1 MIVQALASAAR
12 RAECDLLLLVRGGG
26 SLEDLWAFN
35 DEALARA
42 IAASPI
48 PVISGVGHETDL
60 TIADLV
66 SDSRAATPTAAA
78 ELATAG
84 WVAAAADLRQL
95 ASALTVTLRA
105 GLERRMQRVDMLA
118 TRLVHPRQRMLAT
131 GKDLDHLASR
141 LAAAGRRRIDER
153 KAKLSNLATAFNAL
167 SPQATLA
174 RGYALVRDPSG
185 QLVRSQRQIEAGMSL
200 VLRFA
205 EGGAETL
212 VKRII
217 PD

>member
-1 MIVQALASAAR
+1 
-12 RAECDLLLLVRGGG
+12 
-26 SLEDLWAFN
+26 
-35 DEALARA
+35 
-42 IAASPI
+42 
-48 PVISGVGHETDL
+48 
-60 TIADLV
+60 
-66 SDSRAATPTAAA
+66 
-78 ELATAG
+78 
-84 WVAAAADLRQL
+84 
-95 ASALTVTLRA
+95 
-105 GLERRMQRVDMLA
+105 
-118 TRLVHPRQRMLAT
+118 MLAT